1 MSIESER
8 LAYVQKLDEAPRR
21 IVELLSQVEGVRRA
35 SLFGSYARGRRD
47 LFTDLDLLVVW
58 ETEKPVLE
66 RLGFL
71 HALLDVAVDIDVI
84 CYTPAEF
91 ERIRDR
97 PFLRRALSE
106 EVVLLEKR
114 PA

>member
-1 MSIESER
+1 
-8 LAYVQKLDEAPRR
+8 
-21 IVELLSQVEGVRRA
+21 
-35 SLFGSYARGRRD
+35 
-47 LFTDLDLLVVW
+47 
-58 ETEKPVLE
+58 
-66 RLGFL
+66 
-71 HALLDVAVDIDVI
+71 VAVDIDVI